1 MAKKNQYYFPDG
13 RGTAEFFE
21 KKSRFITHISHV
33 TSREEA
39 IAFVNEIKT
48 ECSEASHNCSAFI
61 LGNPSLSN
69 DLHSSDDGEPSG
81 TAGKPMLS
89 ILQYNNVGDVVVVVT
104 RYFGG
109 VKLGTG
115 GLVRAYSRSVKEV
128 LGAVKLCE
136 FVEKVHMSFSFHYQH
151 EGAIRRL
158 LGERDVMLTN
168 SRYDESV
175 TFAVQLAADVQ
186 SSLIRELK
194 DITSGSLVFFAHP
207 EK

>member
-1 MAKKNQYYFPDG
+1 MAEKNQFYIPDG
-13 RGTAEFFE
+13 IGTAEFFE

-48 ECSEASHNCSAFI
+48 EYSDANHNCSAFI

-69 DLHSSDDGEPSG
+69 DLHCSDDGEPSG

-89 ILQYNNVGDVVVVVT
+89 ILQYNNVGDVVVVIT

-115 GLVRAYSRSVKEV
+115 GLVRAYSRGVKEG
-128 LGAVKLCE
+128 LGAIKLSE
-136 FVEKVHMSFSFHYQH
+136 FIEKVHMSFSFHYQH
-151 EGAIRRL
+151 EGVIRRL
-158 LGERDVMLTN
+158 LDDWDVTLTN

-186 SSLIRELK
+186 SSLIGELT
-194 DITSGSLVFFAHP
+194 DITSGNLVFFANP